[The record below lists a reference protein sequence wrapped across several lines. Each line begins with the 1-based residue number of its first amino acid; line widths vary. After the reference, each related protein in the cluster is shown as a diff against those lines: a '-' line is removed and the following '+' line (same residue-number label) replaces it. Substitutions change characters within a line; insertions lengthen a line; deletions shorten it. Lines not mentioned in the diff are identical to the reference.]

1 MGRYI
6 EVFKTNVAT
15 AHKAREIRSR
25 ISKSY
30 PKSSV
35 HFDLSD
41 CDRVLRIETL
51 SDLNN
56 DEIISIVH
64 ASGHWCEVMN

>member
-6 EVFKTNVAT
+6 EVFKTNVANAT
-15 AHKAREIRSR
+15 EASA
-25 ISKSY
+25 ISSKINKSY
-30 PKSSV
+30 PQSLV

-41 CDRVLRIETL
+41 CDRVLRIEAL

-56 DEIISIVH
+56 NEIISIVR

>member
-6 EVFKTNVAT
+6 EIFKTNVAN
-15 AHKAREIRSR
+15 ASEANEIRSK
-25 ISKSY
+25 INESY
-30 PKSSV
+30 PQSSV

-41 CDRVLRIETL
+41 CDRVLRIEAL